1 MHLGQSAGK
10 IPLFANLFEIPSS
23 LSFSSSKLSI
33 YLTLICY
40 TKVDLPPFKSNRE
53 NETDL
58 PQNCPVNLPSGELRK
73 KDADPPSHL

>member
-1 MHLGQSAGK
+1 MHLGQRSGK
-10 IPLFANLFEIPSS
+10 IPPFANLFQIPSS

-33 YLTLICY
+33 YLFDLLHR
-40 TKVDLPPFKSNRE
+40 VDLLPFKSNRE